1 MPNLNTAG
9 YQTRRSWSDAHLTQ
23 VKQALGR
30 KFIIESNF
38 EIDVNHG
45 IDLVVPS
52 LNFAVRLRQS
62 KYSNYKDFTLR
73 SSGGGERSEYAKL
86 LDPKVSPDFLFY
98 GFSLDKNTLMAG
110 YLIDLPAWRASLI
123 LREMKPVFR
132 RNRDGSH
139 FVAFPF
145 LESYSEQII

>member
-1 MPNLNTAG
+1 MPELNS
-9 YQTRRSWSDAHLTQ
+9 YSQRRQWSDSHLQQ
-23 VKQALGR
+23 VKKALGL

-45 IDLVVPS
+45 VDLVVPK
-52 LNFAVRLRQS
+52 LHFAVRLRQT

-86 LDPKVSPDFLFY
+86 LDQTIAPDFLFY
-98 GFSLDKNTLMAG
+98 GYALDKNTLMAG

-123 LREMKPVFR
+123 LCEMKSVFR

-145 LESYSEQII
+145 LPSYSEQII

>member
-1 MPNLNTAG
+1 MPDLNTAG
-9 YQTRRSWSDAHLTQ
+9 YQARRSWSDAHLTQ

-30 KFIIESNF
+30 KFIIEASF
-38 EIDVNHG
+38 KLDTEYG
-45 IDLVVPS
+45 TDLVVPD
-52 LNFAVRLRQS
+52 LKFAVRLRQS
-62 KYSNYKDFTLR
+62 KYSNYRDFTLR

-86 LDPKVSPDFLFY
+86 LDIHKSPDFLFY
-98 GFSLDKNTLMAG
+98 GYALDKNTLMAG

-132 RNRDGSH
+132 RNSDGSH